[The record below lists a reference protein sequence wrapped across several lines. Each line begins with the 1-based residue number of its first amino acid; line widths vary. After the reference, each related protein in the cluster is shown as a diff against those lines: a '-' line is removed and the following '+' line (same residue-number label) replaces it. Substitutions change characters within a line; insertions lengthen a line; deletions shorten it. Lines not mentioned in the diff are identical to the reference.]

1 MPHGRAAACPAELFI
16 AAHRCDGIPPMLCA
30 PDEFVGP
37 SNVHAFRSLLCHAP
51 VPCFA
56 RRCDPCL
63 MSEADGSSLVKANV
77 HSEDVDQRQ
86 QDTILSWNEPETGID
101 HALSFQEPDGCIIEL
116 WEQSARCRAAT
127 RIGSRMRRSWASRSS
142 RAADRAA
149 GRARRQRHGRRRH
162 ASRRDRVG
170 GAGGSAR
177 GAEAAHEEQAERA
190 AAREELAQHAASPR
204 AAPRTATTPTGPIWS
219 ARWHSSRRRRPAC
232 ARL

>member
-1 MPHGRAAACPAELFI
+1 LLRAQEVETAYI
-16 AAHRCDGIPPMLCA
+16 Y
-30 PDEFVGP
+30 
-37 SNVHAFRSLLCHAP
+37 SS
-51 VPCFA
+51 
-56 RRCDPCL
+56 CL

-127 RIGSRMRRSWASRSS
+127 RIGSRTRRSWTSRSS

-177 GAEAAHEEQAERA
+177 EARK
-190 AAREELAQHAASPR
+190 RRTRSRRSGRPRVRSSLSTPR
-204 AAPRTATTPTGPIWS
+204 AAPRTATAPTGPIWS

-232 ARL
+232 TRL

>member
-1 MPHGRAAACPAELFI
+1 
-16 AAHRCDGIPPMLCA
+16 
-30 PDEFVGP
+30 
-37 SNVHAFRSLLCHAP
+37 
-51 VPCFA
+51 
-56 RRCDPCL
+56 

-127 RIGSRMRRSWASRSS
+127 RIGSRTRRSWTSRSS

-177 GAEAAHEEQAERA
+177 GARGAEAAHEEQAERA
-190 AAREELAQHAASPR
+190 AAREELAQHAARR
-204 AAPRTATTPTGPIWS
+204 AADRHRADRADMERKVAQLEAETACMYS
-219 ARWHSSRRRRPAC
+219 AVVQAC
-232 ARL
+232 SLC